1 MRKLPQV
8 VAVLREERLIQIKRV
23 AQLGKF
29 AGRGAFAEH
38 LFHGIAGHDVNHQ
51 KDQGKD
57 EPQRGKGEQ
66 KTLREM
72 TGDV

>member
-1 MRKLPQV
+1 
-8 VAVLREERLIQIKRV
+8 V